1 VTAPADPFAWLVRG
15 ARVVVDD
22 SRFSYDGESGVVLS
36 RARYSTLV
44 RLDAGEDVEVGLD
57 RLRPEDRPRDEP

>member
-1 VTAPADPFAWLVRG
+1 VTGHEWIVRG

-22 SRFSYDGESGVVLS
+22 SRFTYDGDHGVVLS
-36 RARYSTLV
+36 RAKYSTLV

-57 RLRPEDRPRDEP
+57 HLRPERNDPE

>member
-1 VTAPADPFAWLVRG
+1 VTGVFDPHAWLVRG
-15 ARVVVDD
+15 ARVVVNDA
-22 SRFSYDGESGVVLS
+22 RFTYDGEHGVVLS

-57 RLRPEDRPRDEP
+57 RLQPENRP